1 MGNKFV
7 IKAAN
12 IADYHAHILE
22 ELRRGVALTT
32 SDGIRMNSMAISWGM
47 LGIEWNRSVF
57 IAFVRTGR
65 FTHEL
70 LTNNPQFTVNIPL
83 GERPEHIIRY
93 LGTHSG
99 HTDDKISS
107 LGLHT
112 IASSNVN
119 VCGIAELPL
128 TIECKVIYRQL
139 QEPKSFT
146 DTEHNIVNT
155 MYPKDIDSSFCG
167 SNRDFHTAFYG
178 EIVGTYLIENQTV

>member
-1 MGNKFV
+1 MENKFLT
-7 IKAAN
+7 KAVN

-22 ELRRGVALTT
+22 ELHKGVALTT
-32 SDGIRMNSMAISWGM
+32 SDGIRTNSMTISWGM
-47 LGIEWNRSVF
+47 LGIEWNRPVF

-83 GERPEHIIRY
+83 GERSENIIRY

-112 IASSNVN
+112 IASPNVN
-119 VCGIAELPL
+119 VCGIAKLPPQRRPTTYKEHGL
-128 TIECKVIYRQL
+128 RYTLLGNNDYLCK
-139 QEPKSFT
+139 T
-146 DTEHNIVNT
+146 ATAAVN
-155 MYPKDIDSSFCG
+155 F
-167 SNRDFHTAFYG
+167 
-178 EIVGTYLIENQTV
+178 

>member
-1 MGNKFV
+1 MENNFLT
-7 IKAAN
+7 KAVN

-22 ELRRGVALTT
+22 ELHKGIALTT
-32 SDGIRMNSMAISWGM
+32 SDGIRTNSMTISWGM
-47 LGIEWNRSVF
+47 LGIEWNRPVF

-70 LTNNPQFTVNIPL
+70 ITKNPQFTVNIPL
-83 GERPEHIIRY
+83 GKRPENIIRY

-99 HTDDKISS
+99 HTDNKISS

-112 IASSNVN
+112 IASPNVN
-119 VCGIAELPL
+119 VYGIAELPL
-128 TIECKVIYRQL
+128 TIECKVIYSQQ
-139 QEPKSFT
+139 QESKSFA
-146 DTEHNIVNT
+146 DTEHNIINT

-178 EIVGTYLIENQTV
+178 EIVGTYLIENQRV